1 MATRPIPERDLGATG
16 AQGRAVIDALLAPAG
31 DGSASPYSMRALTR
45 DPTSKYALQLSEK
58 FKGVEF
64 QGTFDD
70 FDTVAAAFVGVYGAW
85 TNKDGFTV
93 GEMKEIYFGM
103 RIFEIA
109 KESLSMRHYVWSN
122 LPYPT
127 KDTGFN
133 PEYKVG
139 QMDGKAT
146 MGEWPQAQP
155 FNDSLSWSQLT
166 TGPYMDMLQGTFD
179 HRAETSA
186 RDLSVSPES
195 IGWDRLVETSAR
207 VTGQRA
213 VFKRQTIDE
222 WRTNFDARIEN
233 F

>member
-1 MATRPIPERDLGATG
+1 MIAT
-16 AQGRAVIDALLAPAG
+16 
-31 DGSASPYSMRALTR
+31 
-45 DPTSKYALQLSEK
+45 
-58 FKGVEF
+58 
-64 QGTFDD
+64 GTFDD

-93 GEMKEIYFGM
+93 GEMKAIYFGM

-109 KESLSMRHYVWSN
+109 KQSLSMRHYVWSN

-155 FNDSLSWSQLT
+155 FNDSLSWNQVT
-166 TGPYMDMLQGTFD
+166 TGPYMDMLQGAMFGPLNQRKDGTFGCCV
-179 HRAETSA
+179 
-186 RDLSVSPES
+186 LSESQVRSRVSKHS
-195 IGWDRLVETSAR
+195 QILVES
-207 VTGQRA
+207 
-213 VFKRQTIDE
+213 
-222 WRTNFDARIEN
+222 
-233 F
+233 